1 LKLILGLLLLAV
13 AVRMWLKR
21 PRGDAVAELPSWMK
35 TIDTFTTP
43 RALAMG
49 VALSAVNPKNLVLVV
64 AAAAAIAQTGIPGGD
79 QAVALAVFV
88 VIGTVGPGLPVAIYS
103 GMGERS
109 AQILAGLRK
118 WMGRN
123 NGAIMAVI
131 ALVIGA
137 KLIGDGIASL

>member
-1 LKLILGLLLLAV
+1 MKLILGLLLLAV